1 LSVPSR
7 PASIN
12 YSRPAS
18 IDGTNNRNSTN
29 DDVFRKVSTSAKDEL
44 DAAVDELSSL
54 SVKVNAELDE
64 TLQEQ
69 IKLNNKW
76 TRLTSGTKG

>member
-1 LSVPSR
+1 
-7 PASIN
+7 
-12 YSRPAS
+12 
-18 IDGTNNRNSTN
+18 
-29 DDVFRKVSTSAKDEL
+29 L

>member
-1 LSVPSR
+1 MQP
-7 PASIN
+7 
-12 YSRPAS
+12 
-18 IDGTNNRNSTN
+18 
-29 DDVFRKVSTSAKDEL
+29 FRKVSTSAKDEL

-69 IKLNNKW
+69 IKLNVSVSYNKLLIIFGFW
-76 TRLTSGTKG
+76 FIFFKLEQMDSPDFRY